1 MVDGLAQH
9 SPMRPRYQDLFNAMK
24 DSDPVRADE
33 AFDAVL
39 FDRAQA
45 LPDLIEAYSLFSDDL
60 LLRWTAVQLLGF
72 SGSAKAVGTLVLALN
87 DPEPR
92 VRAEACRSLED
103 LKAKD
108 AVEALRARAN
118 DVDPDVRQAAQ
129 DALQRI

>member
-1 MVDGLAQH
+1 
-9 SPMRPRYQDLFNAMK
+9 MRPRYQDLFNAMK